1 MIKILDKIDAF
12 LEKLGYMVIDRYFR
26 ITMTFL
32 GLLILISFIY
42 FVRAIGQI

>member
-12 LEKLGYMVIDRYFR
+12 LEKVGYMIIDRYFR

-32 GLLILISFIY
+32 GLLVLISFIF
-42 FVRAIGQI
+42 FVWAVGRI

>member
-32 GLLILISFIY
+32 GLLVLIAFI
-42 FVRAIGQI
+42 FFLHSLSRL

>member
-12 LEKLGYMVIDRYFR
+12 LEKLGNMIIDRYFR

-32 GLLILISFIY
+32 SLLVLISFIY
-42 FVRAIGQI
+42 LVWAIGRI

>member
-12 LEKLGYMVIDRYFR
+12 LEKIGYMLIDRYFR

-32 GLLILISFIY
+32 GLLVLISFIF
-42 FVRAIGQI
+42 FVWAIGRI